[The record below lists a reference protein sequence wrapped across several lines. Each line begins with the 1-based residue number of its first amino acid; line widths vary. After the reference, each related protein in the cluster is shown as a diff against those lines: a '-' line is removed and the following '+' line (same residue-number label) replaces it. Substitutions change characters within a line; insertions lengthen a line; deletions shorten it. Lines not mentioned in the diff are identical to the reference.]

1 MSGEGRFDKTKR
13 GNTAKKQE
21 WNSMLYVVYGCKMHI
36 QLHFSAA
43 VGDWSKS
50 LCQLTCNNYFVAM
63 DRLITRYE
71 KMKMILFSFEKKE
84 LQIGSF
90 LENSCLLQVYFTFTK
105 SWPVS
110 FFICNLCIFCNEG
123 QDEENQIIFSS
134 DDRRVFIQGFFS
146 EIKEKHFYKFL
157 ILLIRYFVISNNS

>member
-71 KMKMILFSFEKKE
+71 KNENDSFSFWKKN
-84 LQIGSF
+84 LKMDFFFHKILVCFKFIS
-90 LENSCLLQVYFTFTK
+90 LLQKVDPFHFSFAICASFATK
-105 SWPVS
+105 AKMKKIKL
-110 FFICNLCIFCNEG
+110 FFRVTKE
-123 QDEENQIIFSS
+123 DFSLK
-134 DDRRVFIQGFFS
+134 DFFQ
-146 EIKEKHFYKFL
+146 K
-157 ILLIRYFVISNNS
+157 

>member
-71 KMKMILFSFEKKE
+71 KRNCFFFLLKMDFFFHKILVCFKFISLLQKVDPFHFSFAICASFATKAKMKKIKLFFRVTTEEFSLKDFFRKKRKTFLLFS
-84 LQIGSF
+84 
-90 LENSCLLQVYFTFTK
+90 NS
-105 SWPVS
+105 
-110 FFICNLCIFCNEG
+110 
-123 QDEENQIIFSS
+123 SS
-134 DDRRVFIQGFFS
+134 
-146 EIKEKHFYKFL
+146 
-157 ILLIRYFVISNNS
+157 N